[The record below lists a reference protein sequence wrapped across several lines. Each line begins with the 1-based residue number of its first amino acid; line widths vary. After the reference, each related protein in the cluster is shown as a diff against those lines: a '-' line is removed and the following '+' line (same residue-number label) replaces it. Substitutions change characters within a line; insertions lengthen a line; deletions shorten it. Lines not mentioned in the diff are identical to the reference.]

1 MAKIYKSIIVSPK
14 GLRIKG
20 DDLSTLL
27 AKSLDEE
34 CNKFSDN
41 GWKLVSVLPSLTSQ
55 GAVVKL
61 LVTFA
66 RAIPES
72 D

>member
-1 MAKIYKSIIVSPK
+1 MAKSTNQSLFRPK
-14 GLRIKG
+14 DYVKG

-41 GWKLVSVLPSLTSQ
+41 GWKLVSVLPFSTSQ

-66 RAIPES
+66 RAYS
-72 D
+72 